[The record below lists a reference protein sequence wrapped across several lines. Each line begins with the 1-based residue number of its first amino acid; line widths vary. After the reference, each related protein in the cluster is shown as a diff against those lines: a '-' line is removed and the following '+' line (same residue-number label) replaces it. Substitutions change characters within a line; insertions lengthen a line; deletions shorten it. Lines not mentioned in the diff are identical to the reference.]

1 MALAGVDLLERQLV
15 VLGHVDVD
23 DEAPL
28 AAVHGLAVLGRGL
41 LGDLPVGRDGLGS
54 ARQPRAEREDA
65 QAMLARADHARGR
78 HDARHRDG
86 EVRVG
91 VGREMQPR
99 LAELEPV
106 GLHAHGL
113 LAAQER
119 HDGVERILHS
129 LALGDGL
136 DAHHVRVGDEG
147 ARPTAE
153 HRPPARHVVELDEA
167 LRDQEGVMVG
177 QARDA
182 GAQHDVARALGGVRD
197 HDLGRG
203 DQLPPRRVVLADP
216 DLVVAQVVEPL
227 DQLHVAIDGERRIL
241 AHPVEG
247 RQEDTELH
255 PAVGH
260 GFSVKGCDAVGA
272 TVPASSPTRS
282 AGNRRAA

>member
-1 MALAGVDLLERQLV
+1 
-15 VLGHVDVD
+15 
-23 DEAPL
+23 
-28 AAVHGLAVLGRGL
+28 
-41 LGDLPVGRDGLGS
+41 
-54 ARQPRAEREDA
+54 
-65 QAMLARADHARGR
+65 MLARADHARGR

-167 LRDQEGVMVG
+167 LRDEEGVVVG

-182 GAQHDVARALGGVRD
+182 RAQHDVARALGGGRD
-197 HDLGRG
+197 HDLGGG

-227 DQLHVAIDGERRIL
+227 DQLHVSIDGERGVF
-241 AHPVEG
+241 ADPVERG
-247 RQEDTELH
+247 EKDSELH
-255 PAVGH
+255 PSVSHGVSVEAV
-260 GFSVKGCDAVGA
+260 DAGINGRA
-272 TVPASSPTRS
+272 TFRTR
-282 AGNRRAA
+282 